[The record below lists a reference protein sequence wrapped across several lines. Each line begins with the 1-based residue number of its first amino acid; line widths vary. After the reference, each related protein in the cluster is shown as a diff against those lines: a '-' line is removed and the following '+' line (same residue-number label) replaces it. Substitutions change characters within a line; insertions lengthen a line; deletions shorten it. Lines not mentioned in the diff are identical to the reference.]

1 MTWVDNKNFKHQRD
15 IQNERNSMKPK
26 TAKITI
32 RARGYGKSITLN
44 DSQTDLVI
52 EAIKQEIEMLPPLGF
67 MASSETFRKHEELKG
82 ILEAIKEG
90 PE

>member
-1 MTWVDNKNFKHQRD
+1 MLIKSDSL
-15 IQNERNSMKPK
+15 NERNSMKNK

-32 RARGYGKSITLN
+32 QARGYGKSITLN

-67 MASSETFRKHEELKG
+67 LASSETFRKHEELTG

-90 PE
+90 PK